1 MNIHHWVVS
10 WKHKLVSQKTNTK
23 TYECNKKNIYNTKN
37 KKCAKSNI
45 LSSIKFTLL
54 KHHNIK
60 KITNLSFASKQKNLK
75 EFKTKLQFFYNK
87 TEGIKLT
94 NENN

>member
-23 TYECNKKNIYNTKN
+23 VDECNKNIFITQKI
-37 KKCAKSNI
+37 KSV
-45 LSSIKFTLL
+45 LSQIYYPVF
-54 KHHNIK
+54 KHDNIK
-60 KITNLSFASKQKNLK
+60 KFTNLSFASKQKNLK
-75 EFKTKLQFFYNK
+75 EFKTKLEFFYNK

-94 NENN
+94 NENK